1 MLRPLHPLRFIKL
14 LVKKLR
20 WLWMIVYIK
29 VKWYIIRRDLDD
41 FHLKNGTSVAF
52 GIVKG
57 ILLEEIWMMFI
68 SRMELLQLLAML
80 KGLLHWMGSHIWMLS
95 KNVAKRTMLSR
106 RRIRWRWGLDWV

>member
-1 MLRPLHPLRFIKL
+1 
-14 LVKKLR
+14 
-20 WLWMIVYIK
+20 
-29 VKWYIIRRDLDD
+29 
-41 FHLKNGTSVAF
+41 
-52 GIVKG
+52 
-57 ILLEEIWMMFI
+57 MMFI